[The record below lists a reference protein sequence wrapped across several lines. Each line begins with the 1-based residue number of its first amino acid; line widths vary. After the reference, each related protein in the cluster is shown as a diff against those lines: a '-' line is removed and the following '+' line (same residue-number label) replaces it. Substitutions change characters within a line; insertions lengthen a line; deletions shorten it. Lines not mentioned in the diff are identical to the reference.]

1 MTSLFIP
8 GPCTELRKENLCN
21 LYITKEPIFKKNSY
35 NVKCNYKYLK
45 INLKDED
52 LVMFFTLHLILWMNG
67 GTSASKLICLLFG
80 KVLQLGLECLS

>member
-1 MTSLFIP
+1 MH
-8 GPCTELRKENLCN
+8 R
-21 LYITKEPIFKKNSY
+21 TKEEKFMQFIHNKRANILKNSY

-52 LVMFFTLHLILWMNG
+52 LVIFFTLHLILWMNG